1 MIGKLLAC
9 AAMLLIPI
17 PGATQSPARDS
28 VVYELA
34 PSSRLVV
41 RTGKAG
47 LLGFAG
53 HEHLIQAREFSGRIV
68 YCPQQPESSR
78 VTVSIA
84 TGRLEVL
91 TPPDTAEIRKVTA
104 AMRTE
109 VLDVAQYSEIT
120 LTSQAVE
127 KTGDTLRV
135 QAALTMKS
143 RTRTVPL
150 TVRVLIGPDI
160 LGAAIRLRHPSLPRW
175 TRRHRAG
182 GGCRFVRHRRHRATA
197 PLTQIH
203 RDQCV
208 IAKKYAPITGPRCGR
223 WPGCGGGV
231 PGGSGP
237 YSG

>member
-1 MIGKLLAC
+1 MIARLLTFV
-9 AAMLLIPI
+9 AMGLIPI
-17 PGATQSPARDS
+17 SGATQSLARDS

-34 PSSRLVV
+34 PSSRIVV

-47 LLGFAG
+47 LFGFAG

-68 YCPQQPESSR
+68 YYPQQPESSR

-150 TVRVLIGPDI
+150 TVRVLIGPDT
-160 LGAAIRLRHPSLPRW
+160 L
-175 TRRHRAG
+175 
-182 GGCRFVRHRRHRATA
+182 RATTTFTVRQSDYGIR
-197 PLTQIH
+197 PY
-203 RDQCV
+203 R
-208 IAKKYAPITGPRCGR
+208 
-223 WPGCGGGV
+223 GG
-231 PGGSGP
+231 PGGTVRVADAVSFDIDAMALRRP
-237 YSG
+237 

>member
-1 MIGKLLAC
+1 MIGRLLAF

-17 PGATQSPARDS
+17 TGATQSLARDS
-28 VVYELA
+28 VAYELA

-47 LLGFAG
+47 LFGFAG

-68 YCPQQPESSR
+68 YYPQQPESSH

-84 TGRLEVL
+84 TARLEVL

-143 RTRTVPL
+143 RTRTVPI
-150 TVRVLIGPDI
+150 TVRVLIGPDT
-160 LGAAIRLRHPSLPRW
+160 L
-175 TRRHRAG
+175 
-182 GGCRFVRHRRHRATA
+182 RATTTFTVRQSDYGIR
-197 PLTQIH
+197 PY
-203 RDQCV
+203 R
-208 IAKKYAPITGPRCGR
+208 
-223 WPGCGGGV
+223 GG
-231 PGGSGP
+231 PGGTVRVADAVSFDIDAIALRRP
-237 YSG
+237 